1 MCVHKCL
8 YERDVKVNKMMSMDL
23 KCESICVFAS
33 IENRLVYVDVL
44 ELSYRNLGVYVSVS
58 HRDMLQQVLS
68 RSQLVVCY
76 KAKDLLRTALQ
87 FYRRDLSWKQ
97 GSAHTHK
104 YRYRRINTYMH
115 SWCENTTHYK
125 TKNTIK
131 RKACSYILH
140 KQQQL

>member
-1 MCVHKCL
+1 M
-8 YERDVKVNKMMSMDL
+8 Y
-23 KCESICVFAS
+23 VF
-33 IENRLVYVDVL
+33 L
-44 ELSYRNLGVYVSVS
+44 S

-104 YRYRRINTYMH
+104 YRYRRINTDMK
-115 SWCENTTHYK
+115 SWRENTTVQNKKHNKEESLLLYPSQKTSAIGSLKYVDYNGFQLGQCDVFYK
-125 TKNTIK
+125 MCYYYNT
-131 RKACSYILH
+131 AY
-140 KQQQL
+140 